1 MELQTEHNYISKVIE
16 LAIQNID
23 NDGGPF
29 AALVVYKGEII
40 ATGSNTVT
48 ISNDP
53 TAHAEINA
61 IRLACKTLKTF
72 DLTGCILFSSCEPC
86 PMCLS
91 AIYWSH
97 IDKVF
102 FSLTSK
108 DAHNA
113 GFDDAF
119 LYNELTLPLSQRKIP
134 FAKIDNSKSFQV
146 FAKWLCKND
155 KILY

>member
-1 MELQTEHNYISKVIE
+1 MELQTEHTYISKAIE

-23 NDGGPF
+23 NEGGPF
-29 AALVVYKGEII
+29 GALIVFNGEII

-48 ISNDP
+48 SSNDP

-61 IRLACKTLKTF
+61 IRLACQTLKTF
-72 DLTGCILFSSCEPC
+72 DLSGCILYSSCEPC

-102 FSLTSK
+102 FSLTSQ

-119 LYNELTLPLSQRKIP
+119 LYSELTLPLSQRKIP
-134 FAKIDNSKSFQV
+134 FAKIDNCKSFQI
-146 FAKWLCKND
+146 FDKWIGKKD